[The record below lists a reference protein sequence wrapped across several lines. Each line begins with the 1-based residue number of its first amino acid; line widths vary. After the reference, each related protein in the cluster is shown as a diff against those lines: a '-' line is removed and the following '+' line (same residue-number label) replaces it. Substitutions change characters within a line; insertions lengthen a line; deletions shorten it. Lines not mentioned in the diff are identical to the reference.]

1 MPERESR
8 EMYLETIYILSQKT
22 ARLRAVNIVEYMGFS
37 KPSVSRAIGI
47 LRRDGYVEV
56 DENGCISLTKE
67 GASAAARI
75 YERHTVLS
83 EMLINLGVDRETA
96 AGDACRMEHYIS
108 DVSFNAIKAHMAR
121 YKKQEAD

>member
-22 ARLRAVNIVEYMGFS
+22 SRLRAVNIVEYMGFS

>member
-8 EMYLETIYILSQKT
+8 EMYLETIYILSQKNS
-22 ARLRAVNIVEYMGFS
+22 RLRAVNIVEYMGFS

-96 AGDACRMEHYIS
+96 VGDACRMEHYIS

>member
-8 EMYLETIYILSQKT
+8 EMYLETIYILSQKNS
-22 ARLRAVNIVEYMGFS
+22 RLRAVNIVEYMGFS

>member
-1 MPERESR
+1 MP
-8 EMYLETIYILSQKT
+8 
-22 ARLRAVNIVEYMGFS
+22 
-37 KPSVSRAIGI
+37 

-67 GASAAARI
+67 GASAAEHI

-83 EMLINLGVDRETA
+83 EMLMSLGVDRETA

-108 DVSFNAIKAHMAR
+108 DISFNAIKAHMAR